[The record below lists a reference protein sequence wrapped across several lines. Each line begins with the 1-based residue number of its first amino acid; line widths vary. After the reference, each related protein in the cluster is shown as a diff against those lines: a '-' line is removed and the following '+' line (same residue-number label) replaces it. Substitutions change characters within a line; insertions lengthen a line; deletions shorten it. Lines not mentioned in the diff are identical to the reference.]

1 MTDSSES
8 GGLRAR
14 RRDATLREIHEVALD
29 LFERNGFEATTVDE
43 VAAAAGVSSRTFF
56 RYFPTKEDCVLF
68 DRFGFDQA
76 IDDHLATLDADTLT
90 LADIEGAYRE
100 LLEGFGDRSDDVSA
114 HFMRVQKLV
123 LATPCL
129 SRVVL
134 GRYAEKSRQRP
145 EALGGRSSMRTRAQ
159 IRMILEIANLEVQC
173 AFEEWVEV
181 NEAAESGSASPR
193 SLVAVYDDVCRR
205 MREL

>member
-1 MTDSSES
+1 M
-8 GGLRAR
+8 
-14 RRDATLREIHEVALD
+14 D
-29 LFERNGFEATTVDE
+29 LFERNGFDETTVDE
-43 VAAAAGVSSRTFF
+43 IAVAAGVSPRTFF

-76 IDDHLATLDADTLT
+76 LDDHLASIDPDAFT
-90 LADIEGAYRE
+90 LADIEGAYRT

-114 HFMRVQKLV
+114 HFLRVQKLV
-123 LATPCL
+123 LATPTL
-129 SRVVL
+129 SRAAL
-134 GRYAEKSRQRP
+134 GRYADRSRRRP
-145 EALGGRSSMRTRAQ
+145 EALGDRGSVRTRGQ

-181 NEAAESGSASPR
+181 NEAATPEADR
-193 SLVAVYDDVCRR
+193 TLVAVYDDVCRR